1 MPSLLDLPHHAIS
14 RILFERWKID
24 SKYTYILSILYTCKQ
39 LYYDH
44 YYVLFL
50 LAPLVLGKAT
60 TATSSKSLHKLAE
73 TGVNCKI
80 KSVYFVQPTKAIIQ
94 QTEMFSTLVSVSIS
108 TSLND
113 LLSIVYKLP
122 SSVTELSLCV
132 TKNGMRSRPPETVLP
147 AFKLKKLT
155 FKSICCIRRSNF
167 FSFYDTIKGPLT
179 KNVTDLKYYKR
190 HSPGR
195 VVCNLLSQL
204 IQDNISTLVLLEME
218 TINLDQLWFQLKDHI
233 PNNNNKIAVI
243 KVNHMATNLEVIA
256 QLIKICKEMHYTNNL
271 LGHKWI
277 WWQNEDGALMQKV
290 VATK

>member
-14 RILFERWKID
+14 RILFERWKMNY
-24 SKYTYILSILYTCKQ
+24 KYAPVLSILYTCKQ

-44 YYVLFL
+44 YYILFL
-50 LAPLVLGKAT
+50 LAPLVLGKAP
-60 TATSSKSLHKLAE
+60 TATSSKSLHKLVK
-73 TGVNCKI
+73 TGASSKI
-80 KSVYFVQPTKAIIQ
+80 KTVYFVQPIKIIIQ
-94 QTEMFSTLVSVSIS
+94 QTKMFSTLVSVSIS

-132 TKNGMRSRPPETVLP
+132 TKNGMRGRPPEAVLP
-147 AFKLKKLT
+147 TFKLKKLT

-243 KVNHMATNLEVIA
+243 KVNHMATNLEVVAEI
-256 QLIKICKEMHYTNNL
+256 IKICKEIHYTNNL
-271 LGHKWI
+271 LGYKWI
-277 WWQNEDGALMQKV
+277 WWQNEDRTLMQKV